1 MRKLLSAAVAAGLLA
16 GTSVSA
22 TAAPALDRPGAP
34 AAESEQ
40 MGDALGLPAI
50 VHIALLAGL
59 VIAVFLI
66 IDDDDD
72 EAISA

>member
-1 MRKLLSAAVAAGLLA
+1 MRKLVSAAVAAGLLA

-22 TAAPALDRPGAP
+22 SAAPAMDRASAP
-34 AAESEQ
+34 AAESNE

-72 EAISA
+72 PVSA